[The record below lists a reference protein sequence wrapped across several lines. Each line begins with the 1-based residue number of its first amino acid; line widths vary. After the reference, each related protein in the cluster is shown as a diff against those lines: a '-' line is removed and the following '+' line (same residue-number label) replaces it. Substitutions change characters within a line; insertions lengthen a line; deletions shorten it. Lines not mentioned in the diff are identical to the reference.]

1 MTFLPRLMFA
11 GTNSGVGKTT
21 ITTAVMTALTRQ
33 GYKVQPYKVGPDYID
48 PGYHLAATG
57 RVSRNLDSWFLD
69 WDGIAEMFIRSAL
82 DADLSVI
89 EGVMG
94 LYDGF
99 GTGED
104 GSSAQVAKLL
114 KCPTVLILDARSMA
128 RSAAAVVYGY
138 RNFDP
143 KVPIVGVIL
152 NRVGSDRHY
161 RILKE
166 AVETNCGV
174 PVLGAVKRNERLV
187 MPERHLGLV
196 PTSEKNDM
204 EERLDILAATV
215 SASIDLERLVL
226 LAKQAEELSIPEK
239 KLFPLNS
246 SIYEKAVLVDQTSTG
261 EEVFL
266 NNGVNFNSRGFEENI
281 ERQDKTGLSKG
292 NEVKQ
297 AHIRI
302 GVAKDEAFN
311 FYYQDG
317 LDLLCAL
324 GAELVFFSP
333 VHDSHLPPELDGLY
347 LGGGFPEMFLDALAN
362 RKTFLSDIRDS
373 VASGMPVYAECGGFM
388 YLTEAIE
395 DFSGK
400 RVEMVGVV
408 PGYCRMEQHRAALG
422 YVTATFLKDTVLA
435 PQGTVIKGH
444 EFHYSTYF
452 APESVLPVPAY
463 LMVKSDGS
471 MENYAGYAGGN
482 ILASYLHL
490 HLAAYPQLAKNFII
504 SCTKF
509 KSSRLGD

>member
-1 MTFLPRLMFA
+1 MTLLPRLMFA

-57 RVSRNLDSWFLD
+57 KISRNLDSWFLD
-69 WDGIAEMFIRSAL
+69 LDGIVEIFIRSAVN
-82 DADLSVI
+82 ADLSVI

-94 LYDGF
+94 LYDGY

-128 RSAAAVVYGY
+128 RSAAAVVYGF

-143 KVPIVGVIL
+143 KVPIVGAIL

-161 RILKE
+161 RILKDS
-166 AVETNCGV
+166 VESNCGI
-174 PVLGAVKRNERLV
+174 PVLGAIKRNELLV

-204 EERLDILAATV
+204 KERLDMLAATV

-226 LAKQAEELSIPEK
+226 LAKQAEELTEPEK
-239 KLFPLNS
+239 KLFPIKSLTYGTQSN
-246 SIYEKAVLVDQTSTG
+246 V
-261 EEVFL
+261 
-266 NNGVNFNSRGFEENI
+266 
-281 ERQDKTGLSKG
+281 
-292 NEVKQ
+292 
-297 AHIRI
+297 RI
-302 GVAKDEAFN
+302 GVARDEAFN

-317 LDLLCAL
+317 LDLLSAL

-333 VHDSHLPPELDGLY
+333 VHDNHLPPELDGLY
-347 LGGGFPEMFLDALAN
+347 LGGGFPEMFLDALGN
-362 RKTFLSDIRDS
+362 RKTFLSDIREA

-400 RVEMVGVV
+400 KVDMAGVV
-408 PGYCRMEQHRAALG
+408 PGYCRMEHRRAALG

-490 HLAAYPQLAKNFII
+490 HLATHPQLAKNFIK
-504 SCTKF
+504 SCSRF